1 MVSPFQHVFFQIRN
15 YSDLLNSQ
23 SLSGRVYV
31 YVFTGGQSIESSMV
45 FPWKKHRMAISGD
58 GEAPGW
64 ACVRAVPDAWMENPN
79 VQLGAMSLNSFE
91 QLMDSKLEH
100 GTLW

>member
-1 MVSPFQHVFFQIRN
+1 
-15 YSDLLNSQ
+15 
-23 SLSGRVYV
+23 
-31 YVFTGGQSIESSMV
+31 
-45 FPWKKHRMAISGD
+45 MAISGD

-64 ACVRAVPDAWMENPN
+64 ACVLAVPDAWMENPN